1 MIRHFL
7 ILTFYLTF
15 YSCGQSKQSDE
26 ITGLTIDKNIKKEV
40 EKYIRNSKEFE
51 SLADKMQIYGN
62 SVFVESYEND
72 SLKFKSGNGGN
83 KQLFKSFYLWKGGA
97 LTIDGAF
104 GLFGGIG
111 FTIKIHKNKAT
122 LYHLLSS
129 DDFPTYAY
137 NRSDSLQFRLEVPC
151 TDTKIIL
158 SEIPDSIKKQI
169 IYGYVEFKSSY
180 YYEAG
185 DKVNNKETSP
195 RVKRKDNMKIYF
207 KSSWLALTD

>member
-1 MIRHFL
+1 M
-7 ILTFYLTF
+7 F

-26 ITGLTIDKNIKKEV
+26 ITGLTIDKNIKREV
-40 EKYIRNSKEFE
+40 EKYIQNSKEFE
-51 SLADKMQIYGN
+51 PLADKMQIYEN

-72 SLKFKSGNGGN
+72 SLTFRSAKEPN
-83 KQLFKSFYLWKGGA
+83 KQLFKSFYLWKGGV

-111 FTIKIHKNKAT
+111 FAIKIHKNKAT

-129 DDFPTYAY
+129 DDFSTYAY

-158 SEIPDSIKKQI
+158 SEIPDSTKKQI

-180 YYEAG
+180 YYAAG
-185 DKVNNKETSP
+185 DEINNKETSQ
-195 RVKRKDNMKIYF
+195 RVKRKENMKIYF
-207 KSSWLALTD
+207 KSSLLALKD